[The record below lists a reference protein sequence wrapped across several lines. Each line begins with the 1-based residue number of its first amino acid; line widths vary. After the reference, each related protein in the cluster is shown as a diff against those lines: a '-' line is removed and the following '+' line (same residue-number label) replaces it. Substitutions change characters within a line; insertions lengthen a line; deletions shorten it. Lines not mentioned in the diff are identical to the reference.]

1 MSISEPFIR
10 RPIMTTLVMAGIL
23 GFGLF
28 AFRGLPV
35 SDLPNVDFPTLQISA
50 AVPGASPETMASSVA
65 TPLEQQFSTIAG
77 VDSMTSSSA
86 LGVTNITL
94 QFNLSRDIDAAAQ
107 DVQSAI
113 VAAQKL
119 LPREM
124 PSPPSYRKVNP
135 ADSPILYLALVS
147 PTLKLSEVNEFADTL
162 LAQRISTTPGVAQ
175 VSIFGSQK
183 YAVRAQLDPR
193 ELATRG
199 LGLDEVVTAIQQGN
213 VNLPTGTLQGPTQAT
228 TVQSTGQLM
237 NAAAYRE
244 LIVAY
249 RNGAPIR
256 LAQLGR
262 VLDSVENDRI
272 ASWYRDTRGLVLA
285 VQKQPGTNTVAV
297 VDAVKKLLPTFRAQI
312 PPSVRLEILSD
323 KSLSI
328 RASVHDVEFTLV
340 LAIALVVM
348 VIFLFLRNVRA
359 TLIPSVAMPLSVIGT
374 FMVMHLLGFSVDNF
388 SLLALTLAVGF
399 VVDDAIVVLEN
410 IVRHIELGEKPMDA
424 ALKGSR
430 EIGFTIVSMTI
441 SLAAVF
447 IPVLFMGGI
456 LGRLLN
462 EFAIVIGVAIL
473 VSGFISLSLTPM
485 LCSRFLKPHV
495 PAKRNRLY
503 QASERVFDGLLHL
516 YERTLKLSLRHRL
529 LVLFVALG
537 SIAATAWM
545 FVVLP
550 KGFVPNEDTGQVF
563 AFTEAMQGVSFEK
576 MAELQQQAAAIV
588 LENPYVE
595 GFMSSIGVGG
605 PNATGNTGRL
615 FMNLKPRKQRPSA
628 EKFIAELRPKLAQIP
643 GLRVYPQILPTI
655 RIGGNLTKSLYQ
667 FVLAGPNLEELYAVA
682 PKVES
687 KMREIRGLSDVTSDL
702 QITNPQ
708 VLVTIDRNKASALGV
723 TAAQVQTA
731 LSNAYSSKQIS
742 TIYTP
747 TNQYQVIVEVLPKY
761 QQESVDLT
769 TLYVRSTSGKLV
781 PLNAVTK
788 IGQNT
793 GPLTV
798 QHLGQLPAVTLSFN
812 LSEGLALGEAIEKI
826 EAAVKPEIP
835 QTITTSFQ
843 GAAQAFQSSL
853 KGLGLLL
860 LMAVLV
866 IYLVLGI
873 LYESFIHPIT
883 ILSGLPS
890 AGFGALIALWL
901 FGMELNVYGFVG
913 VLMLIGIVKKNAIM
927 MIDFALEAQR
937 KQRKPPADAIYEA
950 CLVRFRP
957 IMMTTMAALMGTLP
971 IAIGL
976 GTGAESRRP
985 LGIAVVGGLLV
996 SQLLTLYITPVIYIY
1011 FENLFGGKKS
1021 WVSKPA
1027 RRPAQLAPTHEVGV
1041 S

>member
-1 MSISEPFIR
+1 
-10 RPIMTTLVMAGIL
+10 MTTLVMAGIL

-35 SDLPNVDFPTLQISA
+35 SDLPNVDFPTIQVNAS
-50 AVPGASPETMASSVA
+50 VPGASPETMASSVA

-77 VDSMTSSSA
+77 IDSMTSTSA
-86 LGVTNITL
+86 IGTTSITL
-94 QFNLSRDIDAAAQ
+94 QFNLQRNIDAAAQ

-119 LPREM
+119 LPHEM
-124 PSPPSYRKVNP
+124 PSPPSYKKVNP
-135 ADSPILYLALVS
+135 ADSPILYLAVMS
-147 PTLKLSEVNEFADTL
+147 PTLKLSEVNEYADTL
-162 LAQRISTTPGVAQ
+162 LGQRISTTPGVAQ
-175 VSIFGSQK
+175 VNIFGPQK

-199 LGLDEVVTAIQQGN
+199 IGLDEVVTAMQDGN
-213 VNLPTGTLQGPTQAT
+213 VNLPTGTLQGPTQAA

-237 NAAAYRE
+237 DAASFRK
-244 LIVAY
+244 LIVTY
-249 RNGAPIR
+249 RNGAPVR
-256 LAQLGR
+256 LAQLGN
-262 VLDSVENDRI
+262 VIDSVENDKI
-272 ASWYRDTRGLVLA
+272 ASWFRDTRGIVLGI
-285 VQKQPGTNTVAV
+285 QKQPGMNTVAV
-297 VDAVKKLLPTFRAQI
+297 VDAVKNLFPTFRAQI

-328 RASVHDVEFTLV
+328 RESVHDVEFTLV

-348 VIFLFLRNVRA
+348 VIFIFLRNVRA
-359 TLIPSVAMPLSVIGT
+359 TIIPSIAMPLSVIGT
-374 FMVMHLLGFSVDNF
+374 FMVMHVLGFSVDNF

-410 IVRHIELGEKPMDA
+410 IVRHIELGDKPFDA

-430 EIGFTIVSMTI
+430 EIGFTIISMTI

-473 VSGFISLSLTPM
+473 VSGFISLTLTPM
-485 LCSRFLKPHV
+485 LCSRFLKPHSESK
-495 PAKRNRLY
+495 PGKLY
-503 QASERVFDGLLHL
+503 QLSERVFDGMLHL
-516 YERTLKLSLRHRL
+516 YERTLKVSLRHRFLVL
-529 LVLFVALG
+529 LVAIG
-537 SIAATAWM
+537 SVVATAWM

-550 KGFVPNEDTGQVF
+550 KGFIPTEDNGQIF
-563 AFTEAMQGVSFEK
+563 AFTEAIQGVSFEK

-588 LENPYVE
+588 LQNPHVE
-595 GFMSSIGVGG
+595 GFMSSIGVSGSSST
-605 PNATGNTGRL
+605 ANTGRL
-615 FMNLKPRKQRPSA
+615 MLNLKPRNQRPSA
-628 EKFIAELRPKLAQIP
+628 DAIIADLRPKLSQIP
-643 GLRVYPQILPTI
+643 GLRVFPQITPSI
-655 RIGGNLTKSLYQ
+655 RIGGSLTKSLYQ
-667 FVLAGPNLEELYAVA
+667 FVLSGPDLEQLYSVA
-682 PKVES
+682 AKVEG
-687 KMREIRGLSDVTSDL
+687 KMRQIPGLIDVTSDL

-708 VLVTIDRNKASALGV
+708 VFVTIDRDRASALGV
-723 TAAQVQTA
+723 TASQVQTA
-731 LSNAYSSKQIS
+731 LSNAYSSRQVS

-761 QQESVDLT
+761 QQDSVDLS
-769 TLYVRSTSGKLV
+769 TLYIRSTSGKLV
-781 PLNAVTK
+781 PLSAVTK
-788 IGQNT
+788 IDRNT

-812 LSEGLALGEAIEKI
+812 LSNGVSLGDAISKV

-835 QTITTSFQ
+835 DTITTSFQ

-853 KGLGLLL
+853 QGLGLLL

-873 LYESFIHPIT
+873 LYESFIHPIP

-901 FGMELNVYGFVG
+901 FGLELNVYGFVG
-913 VLMLIGIVKKNAIM
+913 ILMLVGIVKKNAIM
-927 MIDFALEAQR
+927 MIDFALETQR
-937 KQRKPPADAIYEA
+937 KDNKAPADAIYEA
-950 CLVRFRP
+950 CLIRFRP

-976 GTGAESRRP
+976 GAGAESRRP
-985 LGIAVVGGLLV
+985 LGIAVVGGLIV

-1011 FENLFGGKKS
+1011 FERLLGAKEA
-1021 WVSKPA
+1021 KPEP
-1027 RRPAQLAPTHEVGV
+1027 RKPQPAPPKLVPAHGVGV